1 MTITII
7 GGGSWATALIK
18 ILTDNNHKIK
28 WWLRNTEAINHIKK
42 HHHNPEYLSG
52 VELHPS
58 KVKPYHSLKDALK
71 GTEWVVLAIPAAF
84 VESALSELSPE
95 NFKGK
100 KVASGVKGIVPGK
113 NLLVTDWLSAQF
125 QIDKKYLAA
134 IAGPC
139 HAEEIALEKQSYLTI
154 ASEGI
159 DTAQAFA
166 TMMANRYVKT
176 SPSTDIDGVEYAA
189 VMKNIVALACGIT
202 HGLGAGDNFQAV
214 MVSNA
219 MLEIER
225 FVDKIS
231 PFQRQ
236 INASAYLGDLLVTAY
251 SQFSR
256 NRTFGTMIGRGYSV
270 STDQMELKMI
280 AEGYFATKSIQEI
293 NKNLGVNMPILDFS
307 YQVLYKKAPLLK
319 AFESLKDK
327 LI

>member
-1 MTITII
+1 MTITVI

-52 VELHPS
+52 IELHPS
-58 KVKPYHSLKDALK
+58 KVKPYHNIKDALK
-71 GTEWVVLAIPAAF
+71 DTEWVVLAIPAAF
-84 VESALSELSPE
+84 VVAALGEL
-95 NFKGK
+95 NFTYFQNK
-100 KVASGVKGIVPGK
+100 KIISGVKGIVPDK
-113 NLLVTDWLSAQF
+113 NLLVTDWLSDQF
-125 QIDKKYLAA
+125 KIDKKNIAA

-154 ASEGI
+154 ASESL
-159 DTAQAFA
+159 DTATQFA
-166 TMMANRYVKT
+166 GMMANRYVKT
-176 SPSTDIDGVEYAA
+176 SPSTDINGVEYAA
-189 VMKNIVALACGIT
+189 VIKNIVALACGIT

-219 MLEIER
+219 MIEIER
-225 FVDKIS
+225 FVQKIA
-231 PFQRQ
+231 PQNRM

-256 NRTFGTMIGRGYSV
+256 NRTFGNMIGRGYSV
-270 STDQMELKMI
+270 SAAQMEMKMI
-280 AEGYFATKSIQEI
+280 AEGYFATKSIYQI
-293 NKNLGVNMPILDFS
+293 NKNLGVDMPILDFA
-307 YQVLYKKAPLLK
+307 YQILYNKSPLLK
-319 AFESLKDK
+319 AFEQLKEK